1 MKGILVV
8 NKPINMTSHD
18 VVAILRRKLGIKR
31 IGHTGTLDP
40 MATGVLPICI
50 GNATRVS
57 EYIMEQGKAY
67 IAKMKFGKSTTTYDF
82 TGETVESSDRVIFS
96 KEEIEEKLECFKGD
110 ILQKP
115 PMYSAIK
122 IDGKKLYE
130 MARNGKTVDIP
141 AREVKVYEIN
151 IISLNDEELELYIK
165 CSKGT
170 YIRSIIHDLGISL
183 GSFAYMTA
191 LERVQVG
198 KFKIEDSTDIF
209 KIRDMELADVKKLL
223 KETDSCLYNLDSFY
237 ISQNFK
243 EKLLSGQ
250 KIDISKIGYKYEE
263 RDFSLGK
270 NSIKVYSGDDFL
282 GIGSLNDKILKMERV
297 LY

>member
-96 KEEIEEKLECFKGD
+96 DRK
-110 ILQKP
+110 
-115 PMYSAIK
+115 S
-122 IDGKKLYE
+122 
-130 MARNGKTVDIP
+130 V
-141 AREVKVYEIN
+141 V
-151 IISLNDEELELYIK
+151 
-165 CSKGT
+165 
-170 YIRSIIHDLGISL
+170 
-183 GSFAYMTA
+183 
-191 LERVQVG
+191 
-198 KFKIEDSTDIF
+198 
-209 KIRDMELADVKKLL
+209 
-223 KETDSCLYNLDSFY
+223 
-237 ISQNFK
+237 
-243 EKLLSGQ
+243 
-250 KIDISKIGYKYEE
+250 
-263 RDFSLGK
+263 
-270 NSIKVYSGDDFL
+270 
-282 GIGSLNDKILKMERV
+282 
-297 LY
+297 